1 MFNVNTSS
9 LNRLTVE
16 LKNLHKA
23 ALPNTV
29 RFTLNDLAFD
39 VKKNTLIKGLHETDM
54 KIKSDSFF
62 KKYSGVEKATGYDV
76 EKMYSQVGMMPSLG
90 SGTADRTIQRMKE
103 QDEGGTLR
111 HSGIALNDARTL
123 GDFNKQYGF
132 HNMAKTRAIRGREKK
147 VREDAMRKNL
157 YFWGNPIAYGDKQG
171 LIKAFTKS
179 KITEGGGGKGNVV
192 LYGKYIY
199 EIIGFHHIGDS
210 GDKFNSSHKNI
221 KIHLRKLYSYKQNR
235 QVHLKPKHFTQ
246 KSGLLTMKKAEEIF
260 RLNASKQLAKWQ

>member
-39 VKKNTLIKGLHETDM
+39 VKKNTLIKGLHDTDM

-76 EKMYSQVGMMPSLG
+76 DKMYSQVGMMPSLG
-90 SGTADRTIQRMKE
+90 SGKADRTIQRMKE
-103 QDEGGTLR
+103 QDEGGSLK
-111 HSGIALNDARTL
+111 HSSIALDSARGTL
-123 GDFNKQYGF
+123 KKGNS
-132 HNMAKTRAIRGREKK
+132 RAIRGREKK

-171 LIKAFTKS
+171 LIKAVTKS

>member
-9 LNRLTVE
+9 LNQLAIE

-62 KKYSGVEKATGYDV
+62 KKYSGVEKAAGYDV
-76 EKMYSQVGMMPSLG
+76 DKMYSQVGMMPSLG
-90 SGTADRTIQRMKE
+90 TGTADRTIQRMKE
-103 QDEGGTLR
+103 QDEGGSLK
-111 HSGIALNDARTL
+111 HSSIALDSARGTL
-123 GDFNKQYGF
+123 KKGNS
-132 HNMAKTRAIRGREKK
+132 RARKGNEKR

-157 YFWGNPIAYGDKQG
+157 YFWGKPIQFGDTQG
-171 LIKAFTKS
+171 LIKAVTKS
-179 KITEGGGGKGNVV
+179 KITTGGGGKGNVI

-199 EIIGFHHIGDS
+199 EIIGFDHIGD
-210 GDKFNSSHKNI
+210 GKKHEKI
-221 KIHLRKLYSYKQNR
+221 KIHLQRLYSFKQNR

-246 KSGLLTMKKAEEIF
+246 KSGLLTMKKADEIF